1 MSRKKRT
8 SLKKKNSI
16 REKRIWG
23 ILYSISPPIQD
34 LEISKPR
41 ITIGRAKVCAITL
54 NDDLI
59 SKFHCQINY
68 SKVKT
73 PKGEKPKAGYSIWL
87 IDKSTNGVWVN
98 GQLIGTNKKVQLFH
112 CDEISFL
119 SPKLHGKPSPK
130 YRFIFHDTLFPF
142 FGPKDIGKEY
152 KIISPVLEGG
162 YGSVYLAKE
171 NNQKDFVVIKKI
183 DNNCFYDAKQL
194 DHEKNKLKFQE
205 SLKKIEKIDHNNL
218 IKLKKVINTEENIY
232 LVFNYLNNGDL
243 TNRIL
248 EKGKYSESEARI
260 LFKNLIETI
269 DYLHK
274 NETFIGVLTPEI
286 ILMANQDSDTD
297 ICLSDIGITH
307 LIQPAKRNGYL
318 KIVTNTRPP
327 ESIEGKEIYNKTVD
341 IWSLGVILY
350 FILSGDQP
358 FKEPRIDGLSLY
370 KQINKVKFSFDPK
383 EFSNISIAA
392 KNLIRRMLHIIP
404 ESRPTASQ
412 ILKHPWVIG
421 KPNLIKYECEDLEEF
436 LY

>member
-98 GQLIGTNKKVQLFH
+98 GQ
-112 CDEISFL
+112 
-119 SPKLHGKPSPK
+119 
-130 YRFIFHDTLFPF
+130 
-142 FGPKDIGKEY
+142 KDIGKEY

-194 DHEKNKLKFQE
+194 DHEKNKIKFQE
-205 SLKKIEKIDHNNL
+205 TLKKIEKIDHNNL

-307 LIQPAKRNGYL
+307 LIQPSKRNGYL

-341 IWSLGVILY
+341 IWALGVILY